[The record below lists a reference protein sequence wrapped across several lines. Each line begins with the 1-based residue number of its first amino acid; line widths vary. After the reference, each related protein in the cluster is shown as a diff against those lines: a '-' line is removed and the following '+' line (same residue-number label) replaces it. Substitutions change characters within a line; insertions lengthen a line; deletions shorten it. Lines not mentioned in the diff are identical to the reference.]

1 MQHAD
6 FKLGATFWT
15 GAGKW
20 RVTDIGARTIIAIRL
35 TQNWEPI
42 AEGWLK
48 GPPYAVAEHV
58 FSENDFAGCAA
69 TEADFKKDHGG

>member
-6 FKLGATFWT
+6 FQIGSEFFT
-15 GAGKW
+15 GVGKW
-20 RVTDIGARTIIAIRL
+20 RVTDIGSRVIIAIRV

-48 GPPYAVAEHV
+48 GPPYTVAEHV
-58 FSENDFAGCAA
+58 FDEKDFAGCHK
-69 TEADFKKDHGG
+69 TQEELVRG